1 MSCPGKDLYAFIFL
15 RHDMG
20 PRCTPEQEEDQG
32 QGNKMR
38 NHRQYNSGRT
48 RDSFPFRKH
57 PLLISHLAQI
67 FHFPNIKSFP
77 ADGGRRVAMPSI
89 RAIVTTCEY
98 RRKSLASES
107 SNSSSKKAG
116 AEEGTR
122 LSQYR
127 FSQ

>member
-20 PRCTPEQEEDQG
+20 PRCMPEQEEDQG

-67 FHFPNIKSFP
+67 FHFPDIKSFP
-77 ADGGRRVAMPSI
+77 ADGEKTSSDAQHSRDCDYVRIPAEI
-89 RAIVTTCEY
+89 L
-98 RRKSLASES
+98 SLRI
-107 SNSSSKKAG
+107 K
-116 AEEGTR
+116 
-122 LSQYR
+122 
-127 FSQ
+127 